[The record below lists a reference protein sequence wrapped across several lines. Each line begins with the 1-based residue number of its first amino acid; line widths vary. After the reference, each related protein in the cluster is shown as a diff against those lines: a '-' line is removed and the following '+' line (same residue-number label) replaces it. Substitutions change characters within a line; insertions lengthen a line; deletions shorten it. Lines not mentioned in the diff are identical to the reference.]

1 MPIAELVP
9 QDVPDDAVRSLL
21 DRFADARLLTLGDGT
36 AEVAHEVLIREWP
49 TLRGWLE
56 EDREGLRLHRRLGDA
71 ARIWEAAGRDPT
83 DLYRGTRLG
92 AALEWAQEHP
102 DALNATE
109 RAFLDASVAESDRE
123 RRAQIRANRRL
134 RALLAGAGVL
144 LAAAVVAGLLAFR
157 ESDNARDSARTAV
170 AQRLGAQA
178 LIDDRLDRSLLLAQA
193 GRVLDDTVVTR
204 SHLLSALVRPPGAV
218 GVMQG
223 AGSALRAGAEPRRA
237 DARHRRRERDPRA
250 LRPAVAPEDRP
261 SDPGGRPHREPRLLA
276 GRQAAGRQRRHWR
289 GT

>member
-1 MPIAELVP
+1 M
-9 QDVPDDAVRSLL
+9 
-21 DRFADARLLTLGDGT
+21 
-36 AEVAHEVLIREWP
+36 LIREWP

-71 ARIWEAAGRDPT
+71 ARIWEAAGREPT

-92 AALEWAQEHP
+92 AALEWAQGHR
-102 DALNATE
+102 DALNAAE
-109 RAFLDASVAESDRE
+109 RAFLDASVAESERE

-157 ESDNARDSARTAV
+157 ESDNARDSARTAD

-193 GRVLDDTVVTR
+193 GRVLDDTAVTR
-204 SHLLSALVRPPGAV
+204 SHLLSALVRPARRGRRD
-218 GVMQG
+218 
-223 AGSALRAGAEPRRA
+223 AGRRGPALRAGAEPRRA

-261 SDPGGRPHREPRLLA
+261 SDPDRTAPS
-276 GRQAAGRQRRHWR
+276 
-289 GT
+289 